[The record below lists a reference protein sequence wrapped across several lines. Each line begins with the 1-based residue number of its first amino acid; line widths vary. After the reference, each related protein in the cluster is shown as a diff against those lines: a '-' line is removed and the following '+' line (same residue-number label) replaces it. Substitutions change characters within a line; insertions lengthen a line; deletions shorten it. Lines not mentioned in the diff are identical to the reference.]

1 MSKIP
6 SIIYLKKYEEVNVNR
21 RIDLNGKDIPKQWY
35 NIQADMPTPIPPPLN
50 PATGQPIT
58 PDMLAPVFPMN
69 LIEQEVSNE
78 RWITIPDE
86 VIEKYLIWRPTPLY
100 RAIYLEKFLDTPAR
114 IYFKN
119 EGVSPPGS
127 HKPNTAIAQAY
138 YNKTF
143 GIKRLATETGA
154 GQWGSALAFA
164 CNQFGLELKVYM
176 VRISYNQKPYRRIL
190 METWGAKC
198 VPSPSPDTNAG
209 RKFLE
214 QNPEH
219 PGSLGISISEAIED
233 AVTSKDSRYSLG
245 SVLNHVIL
253 HQTILG
259 LEAHKQLEMIGEYP
273 DIVIGC
279 AGGGSNFS
287 GLSMPFVR
295 DKIHGKKVQII
306 ASEPSSCP
314 TMTKGPYVYDF
325 GDTAETTPLLP
336 MHSLGH
342 GFVPAP
348 IHAGGLRYHGMAPIV
363 SRLLMD
369 NLIEARAYG
378 QLETFAAG
386 ITFARTEGFVPAP
399 ETNHAIACVI
409 EEAKKAKEEGKEKVI
424 LMNWSGH
431 GIIDLAAYDAYLS
444 GKLEDYKLPDD
455 DIQKLLRD
463 LEKFPKP

>member
-1 MSKIP
+1 M
-6 SIIYLKKYEEVNVNR
+6 NR
-21 RIDLNGKDIPKQWY
+21 CIHLNEQDIPKQWY
-35 NIQADMPTPIPPPLN
+35 NIQADLPNPLPPPLN
-50 PATGQPIT
+50 PGTGEPVT
-58 PDMLAPVFPMN
+58 PDLLAPVFPMN
-69 LIEQEVSNE
+69 LIEQEVSTE
-78 RWITIPDE
+78 RWIDIPDE

-100 RAIYLEKFLDTPAR
+100 RATYLEKFLGTPAR
-114 IYFKN
+114 IYIKN

-138 YNKTF
+138 YNKAF

-176 VRISYNQKPYRRIL
+176 VRISFNQKPYRRIL

-233 AVTSKDSRYSLG
+233 AVTTKDSRYSLG
-245 SVLNHVIL
+245 SVLNHVLL

-259 LEAHKQLEMIGEYP
+259 LEAHKQLDSINEYP

-287 GLSMPFVR
+287 GLMLPFVR
-295 DKIHGKKVQII
+295 DKIHGKEVKVIG
-306 ASEPSSCP
+306 AEPASCP
-314 TMTKGPYVYDF
+314 TMTKGPYAYDF

-363 SRLLMD
+363 SRLLIDGLM
-369 NLIEARAYG
+369 EARAYT

-386 ITFARTEGFVPAP
+386 ITFARTEGFIPAP
-399 ETNHAIACVI
+399 ETNHAIACLI

-444 GKLEDYKLPDD
+444 GKLQDYVLPDEE
-455 DIQKLLRD
+455 IQTLIKE

>member
-1 MSKIP
+1 MKDKKIVLP
-6 SIIYLKKYEEVNVNR
+6 EKE
-21 RIDLNGKDIPKQWY
+21 IPKQWY
-35 NIQADMPTPIPPPLN
+35 NIQADLPNPLPPPLN
-50 PATGQPIT
+50 PGTGQPIT

-69 LIEQEVSNE
+69 LIEQEVSSE
-78 RWITIPDE
+78 RWINIPDE
-86 VIEKYLIWRPTPLY
+86 VLEKYLIWRPTPLH
-100 RAIYLEKFLDTPAR
+100 RAYSLEKFLGTPAR

-138 YNKTF
+138 YNKVF

-154 GQWGSALAFA
+154 GQWGCALAFA
-164 CNQFGLELKVYM
+164 CNQFGLECKVYM
-176 VRISYNQKPYRRIL
+176 VRVSYNQKPYRKIL

-198 VPSPSPDTNAG
+198 VPSPSQDTNAG
-209 RKFLE
+209 RKFLA

-245 SVLNHVIL
+245 SVLNHVLL
-253 HQTILG
+253 HQTIIG
-259 LEAHKQLEMIGEYP
+259 LESHKQLEMIGEYP

-287 GLSMPFVR
+287 GLALPFVR
-295 DKIHGKKVQII
+295 DKIHGKDIKII
-306 ASEPSSCP
+306 ASEPTSCP
-314 TMTKGPYVYDF
+314 TMTKGPYIYDF
-325 GDTAETTPLLP
+325 GDTAETTPLMA

-363 SRLLMD
+363 SRLVVDGLV
-369 NLIEARAYG
+369 EARAYP

-386 ITFARTEGFVPAP
+386 VTFARTEGFIPAP
-399 ETNHAIACVI
+399 ETDHAISTVI

-424 LMNWSGH
+424 LFNWSGH
-431 GIIDLAAYDAYLS
+431 GIMDLTAYDAYLS
-444 GKLEDYKLPDD
+444 GKLEDFVLPDEE
-455 DIQKLLRD
+455 IQKLIRD
-463 LEKFPKP
+463 LAKFPKPSK